1 LWHSAFTRINAL
13 IVNPVL
19 KYEGPAVIDLK
30 KDTYTILNFNS
41 DLDELIKKY
50 KDTLLTALTDD
61 TQRLIIRH
69 YLRIIDELCRQACEC
84 LKNKSY
90 STLEALSR
98 VVMEQSANKLY
109 VGMDEG
115 NNGRS
120 LLRSSNQLIESNGK
134 AWTAYLE
141 SQDAQNPA
149 AQARQKN
156 GASML
161 SHFNEEWSDVARYP
175 SGKGLFKALGWENH
189 YYAFYAPLCDS
200 VHSFSD
206 EMSALIGIG
215 KIFEH
220 SEVEGVKTLQYWD
233 KERRRLA
240 TYHFAV
246 ALGLRAEAF
255 ARLCELQLGEF
266 QDEKADKLFTKLK
279 NLVETHDNFDHARL
293 DAMSKGLVA
302 YLKFPIKTW

>member
-1 LWHSAFTRINAL
+1 M
-13 IVNPVL
+13 
-19 KYEGPAVIDLK
+19 IDLK

-41 DLDELIKKY
+41 DLEELIKKH
-50 KDTLLTALTDD
+50 KDPLLAALTDD

-69 YLRIIDELCRQACEC
+69 YLRIIGEFCRQACEC

-115 NNGRS
+115 DNGRA

-134 AWTAYLE
+134 AWAAYLE
-141 SQDAQNPA
+141 SQDAKNPA

-156 GASML
+156 GSSML
-161 SHFNEEWSDVARYP
+161 SHFNEKWADVARYP
-175 SGKGLFKALGWENH
+175 GGKGLFKALGWENT
-189 YYAFYAPLCDS
+189 YYAYYAPLCDS

-206 EMSALIGIG
+206 EMSALVGIG
-215 KIFEH
+215 EIFEH
-220 SEVEGVKTLQYWD
+220 SEAEGVKTLQYWD

-240 TYHFAV
+240 VYHFAV

-266 QDEKADKLFTKLK
+266 IDEKADKLFTKLR
-279 NLVETHDNFDHARL
+279 NLIESHDRFDHARL
-293 DAMSKGLVA
+293 DAMSKGSVA
-302 YLKFPIKTW
+302 YQKFPIKVL